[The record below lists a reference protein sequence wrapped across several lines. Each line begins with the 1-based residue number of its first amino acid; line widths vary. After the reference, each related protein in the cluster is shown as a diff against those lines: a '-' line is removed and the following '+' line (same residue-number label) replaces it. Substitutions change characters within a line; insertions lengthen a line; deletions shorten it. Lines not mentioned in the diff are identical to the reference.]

1 MVFGFFKKLFGGGS
15 CCATGGDA
23 GPAAAPRPRTT
34 GGKDADLEGFVS
46 YVVRSLVDEPEAVK
60 ITTSDD
66 NGVKVIQVEC
76 RKPDI
81 GKIIGK
87 SGKTISAIRTL
98 ASSASGRAGQ
108 KVDVRILE

>member
-1 MVFGFFKKLFGGGS
+1 MFGFLKKIFGGGS
-15 CCATGGDA
+15 SCCASKSGSA
-23 GPAAAPRPRTT
+23 SRTT
-34 GGKDADLEGFVS
+34 GGKEADLEGFVA
-46 YVVRSLVDEPEAVK
+46 YVVRSLVDEPDAVK
-60 ITTSDD
+60 VSIAED
-66 NGVKVIQVEC
+66 NGIKVIQVEC

-98 ASSASGRAGQ
+98 VSSASGRAGQ